1 MSAVSPAPRPHAHTS
16 LGAPSSSLRSRIP
29 QPTSP
34 ARVPTR
40 PQRSPSRA
48 DNVLGIQLA
57 RSRST
62 SPRPAPLN
70 RASPPARNRE
80 SLVASE
86 DSFGQTVFLNR
97 LPPRTSSLSR
107 PPTRLE
113 VPSSPD
119 DPLFYHPPQPTFPLP
134 HSRSALHQRES
145 MVTQSSNL
153 TTSSI
158 YPPSSSSQTGPDSP
172 PSPSTPSAH
181 SSVDPAHTP
190 GFAVDADDVSYRL
203 RLLVRNNY
211 FLPPAHSK
219 PNHSELSLLSANANQ
234 PPVKTPSPTFRDLFR
249 VRPRTPSR
257 AGPES
262 PKIAKAPTT
271 ASPVVRPPVPARTS
285 TCPTPLS
292 TAPSMREK
300 ERRGRVLVIRERL
313 DDLVTAATAAEI
325 DMRAREDDRRRRE
338 PPNAKP
344 NPAAAAVDL
353 IDPTET
359 VDLPSYMFPVQSSL
373 TPFGGLG
380 VDNSVG
386 AAALADALPP
396 RTEDVEDEAWRKAL
410 LHKAVGL
417 SMLSIPEPT
426 PTPSQRSA
434 STSTRSPASLH
445 TSSASGSGSKPG
457 SALPSPN
464 PAIGRSIISGSRLTN
479 LTPVSP
485 LKSSGI
491 RSPGF
496 ATRSPSAKTRELPIG
511 SGSSPSSSSPGKQPN
526 PSLPPPPR
534 ARTASKNSLSPRPS
548 QGVEKPSMLPVP
560 KHTVRRALST
570 PMLAQKVGT
579 AAAASAGGTPPVPNL
594 LSVQSPG
601 KERLKP
607 GPSTGQRSVTMSA
620 LRANSGSRA
629 PTPSGIARAMTP
641 VGRVGAH
648 PTDRATTPSR
658 APTPSPALLVETPEG
673 QTVLPTRDT
682 ITSLTSG
689 SNYSDDDEI
698 VAVDDDD
705 EDEIIAVDDDDNEP
719 PEQDAGQEYVDLP
732 EENEDDMRA
741 PSRAGVMLRPDSRM
755 TNATVVRPSFH
766 ESRTASRVS
775 HTMSAFGG
783 LDMTDPERARSLSPP
798 VGPSSQRNSIVMPP
812 KRSSTLM
819 SEVVPPTPPPNG
831 STPPATSQSPPL
843 NVRRSQVVA
852 PLTLQPPSS
861 FASTVAS
868 LRSAPP
874 PASTDFFDALYAR
887 SLASGGLGSDSDSE
901 ETEPPVPIFVQPR
914 ARAVSTTSVS
924 TSRSK
929 ASRILGFDVGSIGG
943 PQGTVMQFPS
953 SSNPYLAT
961 DPNPYQALDPR
972 KPVTNTPPASQTKFR
987 ALNLLRPATSMG
999 LRSSGRKSPHLI
1011 QHPAIRAGMSGSLH
1025 GHESVRSGAAS
1036 IRSEASTVGGRAAR
1050 SEESI
1055 VSTRRH
1061 PPDPSLARLDGLY
1074 AMHIE
1079 AERDQMKRITNA
1091 ASSKRS

>member
-1 MSAVSPAPRPHAHTS
+1 MSVSPAPRPHAHTS

-34 ARVPTR
+34 ARPH
-40 PQRSPSRA
+40 RSPSGA
-48 DNVLGIQLA
+48 DNVLGVELV
-57 RSRST
+57 RSRSA

-86 DSFGQTVFLNR
+86 DSYGQTVFLNR

-107 PPTRLE
+107 PPTRLD

-145 MVTQSSNL
+145 MATHSSNL
-153 TTSSI
+153 TASSI

-262 PKIAKAPTT
+262 PKIAKAPATV
-271 ASPVVRPPVPARTS
+271 SPVVRPPVPARTS

-313 DDLVTAATAAEI
+313 ENLVTAATAAEI

-344 NPAAAAVDL
+344 NLAVAAVEV

-380 VDNSVG
+380 VDNSIG

-396 RTEDVEDEAWRKAL
+396 RAEDVEDEAWRKAL

-426 PTPSQRSA
+426 PTPSHRSA
-434 STSTRSPASLH
+434 STSTKSPASVH

-457 SALPSPN
+457 SASPSPN
-464 PAIGRSIISGSRLTN
+464 PVIGRSIISGSRLTN
-479 LTPVSP
+479 LAPVSP

-496 ATRSPSAKTRELPIG
+496 ATRSPNAKTRELPIG
-511 SGSSPSSSSPGKQPN
+511 SGPSPSSSSPGKPSN

-548 QGVEKPSMLPVP
+548 QGAEKPSMLPVP

-570 PMLAQKVGT
+570 PMLTQKVGT
-579 AAAASAGGTPPVPNL
+579 AARAGGAPPVPSL
-594 LSVQSPG
+594 LSPQSSG
-601 KERLKP
+601 KEWLKP
-607 GPSTGQRSVTMSA
+607 GPSTGQRSVTTSG

-629 PTPSGIARAMTP
+629 PTPSGIARATTP
-641 VGRVGAH
+641 VGRVGTQA
-648 PTDRATTPSR
+648 TNRATTPSLPRAVTPSMSR
-658 APTPSPALLVETPEG
+658 APTPSPALLIETPEG
-673 QTVLPTRDT
+673 QTVLPSRAT

-698 VAVDDDD
+698 VAVDDD
-705 EDEIIAVDDDDNEP
+705 EDEIIAVDDDDEP
-719 PEQDAGQEYVDLP
+719 PEQDASQDYVD
-732 EENEDDMRA
+732 EENEDEMRA
-741 PSRAGVMLRPDSRM
+741 PSRAGIMLRPDSRM

-766 ESRTASRVS
+766 ESRAGSRMS
-775 HTMSAFGG
+775 NTMSAFGG

-819 SEVVPPTPPPNG
+819 SEVVPPTPPPDG
-831 STPPATSQSPPL
+831 SAPPATSQSPPL

-852 PLTLQPPSS
+852 PLTLQAPSS

-887 SLASGGLGSDSDSE
+887 SLASSGLGSDSDSE
-901 ETEPPVPIFVQPR
+901 GTSPPVPVFVQPR
-914 ARAVSTTSVS
+914 VRAVSTTSAS

-929 ASRILGFDVGSIGG
+929 ASRILGFDVDSIGTS
-943 PQGTVMQFPS
+943 QGTVMHFPS

-1011 QHPAIRAGMSGSLH
+1011 QHPAVRAGMSGSLH

-1036 IRSEASTVGGRAAR
+1036 IRSETGTVGGRAAR

-1061 PPDPSLARLDGLY
+1061 LPNPSLARLDGLY

-1079 AERDQMKRITNA
+1079 AERDQMKRITSA